1 MENSIELVRNGKMV
15 SNDTLQLIITAA
27 NLAGYMEK
35 EDKIDVPDDT
45 ALMEFI
51 VSAYNDWST
60 NVDYVSWD
68 EYIEAA
74 LEKRF
79 GPSKVYILVCYT
91 EQTDFLDMHGERA
104 ADVASI
110 LGAYST
116 KEEAETQKAKYETRF
131 DTAFGDQFWLTII
144 EKTLDKPVC

>member
-104 ADVASI
+104 DDVSSI
-110 LGAYST
+110 LGVYST
-116 KEEAETQKAKYETRF
+116 KEEAETQRAEYET
-131 DTAFGDQFWLTII
+131 TLNASEYVNSWTQII